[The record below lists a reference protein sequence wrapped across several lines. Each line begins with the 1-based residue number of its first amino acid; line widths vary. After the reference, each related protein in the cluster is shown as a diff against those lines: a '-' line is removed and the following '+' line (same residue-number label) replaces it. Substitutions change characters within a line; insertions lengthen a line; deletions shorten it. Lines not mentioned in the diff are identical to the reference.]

1 MFRYINTVFKSKNP
15 RFFHHKL
22 LFTIITALIVY
33 YIYKVTGTS
42 EPFHNKKAAKEG
54 FDRRG
59 LTLEGFDHK
68 GLTLEG
74 FDQEHPYVLKN
85 NLDIYD
91 DFYATVYDG
100 INDRPKM
107 SQRELVEILKMT
119 EPDTRNSTM
128 LDIGSGTGSMVGELT
143 EAGYNVYGVDQSTA
157 MIDFAR
163 AKYPDAAFVCGNI
176 DDAMAFDRG
185 LFTHILCTHF
195 TIYEMADKAA
205 LFRNCYSWLKPNGY
219 LIMHLVDRET
229 FSARTFKDGLMDLN
243 AFWRTM
249 QPVSNLRKTATSA
262 EFIDYIYSGK
272 YEGAS
277 ASTNNGTVVTYV
289 EKFVDKETRHIRQ
302 NENTLYMEPIED
314 ILRMAAKAG
323 FIVHAKT
330 SLKVTGG
337 DANQYLYV
345 LERAA

>member
-15 RFFHHKL
+15 RFFYHKL
-22 LFTIITALIVY
+22 LFTIITALIIY
-33 YIYKVTGTS
+33 YIYKLTGTNHATRRFS
-42 EPFHNKKAAKEG
+42 AKEG
-54 FDRRG
+54 F
-59 LTLEGFDHK
+59 E
-68 GLTLEG
+68 
-74 FDQEHPYVLKN
+74 QEAPFVQKQD
-85 NLDIYD
+85 LDIYD

-100 INDRPKM
+100 IYDRPKM

-157 MIDFAR
+157 MIEFAR
-163 AKYPDAAFVCGNI
+163 AKYSDAAFVCGNI

-219 LIMHLVDRET
+219 LIVHLVDRDT

-249 QPVSNLRKTATSA
+249 QPVSNERKTATSA

-277 ASTNNGTVVTYV
+277 ESANNNTVVTYV

-302 NENTLYMEPIED
+302 NENTLHMEPIED

-345 LERAA
+345 LERAG

>member
-22 LFTIITALIVY
+22 LFTIITALIIY
-33 YIYKVTGTS
+33 YIYKLTGTN
-42 EPFHNKKAAKEG
+42 EPFHNKNAAKEN
-54 FDRRG
+54 F
-59 LTLEGFDHK
+59 T
-68 GLTLEG
+68 
-74 FDQEHPYVLKN
+74 QEHPYVLRQD
-85 NLDIYD
+85 LDIYD

-107 SQRELVEILKMT
+107 SQRELLEILKMT

-195 TIYEMADKAA
+195 TIYEMSDKAA

-272 YEGAS
+272 YETS
-277 ASTNNGTVVTYV
+277 ASSSSNNGTVVTYV

-345 LERAA
+345 LERAS

>member
-1 MFRYINTVFKSKNP
+1 MFGYINTIFKSKNP

-22 LFTIITALIVY
+22 LFTVITALIIY

-42 EPFHNKKAAKEG
+42 EPFHNKKANKEG
-54 FDRRG
+54 F
-59 LTLEGFDHK
+59 E
-68 GLTLEG
+68 
-74 FDQEHPYVLKN
+74 QEAPFVQKQD
-85 NLDIYD
+85 LDIYD
-91 DFYATVYDG
+91 NFYATVYDG
-100 INDRPKM
+100 IYDRSKM
-107 SQRELVEILKMT
+107 CQRELVEILKMT
-119 EPDTRNSTM
+119 EPDTRNSVM

-157 MIDFAR
+157 MIEFAQ

-195 TIYEMADKAA
+195 TIYEMPDKAA
-205 LFRNCYSWLKPNGY
+205 MFRNCYSWLKPNGY
-219 LIMHLVDRET
+219 LIVHLVDREK

-249 QPVSNLRKTATSA
+249 QPVSNTRKTTVAA

-272 YEGAS
+272 YEMGSGA
-277 ASTNNGTVVTYV
+277 NNVVTYV
-289 EKFVDKETRHIRQ
+289 EKFVDKESRHIRQ
-302 NENTLYMEPIED
+302 NENTLYIEPTDD

-323 FIVHAKT
+323 FIIHGKT

-337 DANQYLYV
+337 DENQYLYV
-345 LERAA
+345 LERS

>member
-22 LFTIITALIVY
+22 LFTIITALIIY
-33 YIYKVTGTS
+33 YIYKLTGTN
-42 EPFHNKKAAKEG
+42 EPFHNKNAAKEN
-54 FDRRG
+54 F
-59 LTLEGFDHK
+59 T
-68 GLTLEG
+68 
-74 FDQEHPYVLKN
+74 QEHPYVLRQD
-85 NLDIYD
+85 LDIYD

-107 SQRELVEILKMT
+107 SQRELLEILKMT

-195 TIYEMADKAA
+195 TIYEMSDKAA

-272 YEGAS
+272 YETS
-277 ASTNNGTVVTYV
+277 ASTVVTYV

-345 LERAA
+345 LERAS

>member
-22 LFTIITALIVY
+22 LFTVITALIIY

-42 EPFHNKKAAKEG
+42 NGVREGSQGNRRFPAIKEG
-54 FDRRG
+54 F
-59 LTLEGFDHK
+59 E
-68 GLTLEG
+68 
-74 FDQEHPYVLKN
+74 QEAPFVQKQD
-85 NLDIYD
+85 LDIYD

-100 INDRPKM
+100 IYDRPKM

-157 MIDFAR
+157 MIEFAR
-163 AKYPDAAFVCGNI
+163 AKYSDAAFVCGNI

-219 LIMHLVDRET
+219 LIVHLVDRDT

-272 YEGAS
+272 YEMCSGA
-277 ASTNNGTVVTYV
+277 NNVVTYV
-289 EKFVDKETRHIRQ
+289 EKFVDKESRHIRQ
-302 NENTLYMEPIED
+302 NENTLYMEPTDD

-323 FIVHAKT
+323 FIIHGKT

-337 DANQYLYV
+337 DENQYLYV
-345 LERAA
+345 LERS